1 MKETDS
7 VSNVIDFSQFKEKK
21 LLDESIAR
29 GRTPLY
35 LSHLDGKVRGKSP
48 HFKRPSS
55 DDLGDRMQRIKTSLE
70 KINFLMNELKKSD
83 KSKTPSK
90 PD

>member
-7 VSNVIDFSQFKEKK
+7 VSNVIDFTQFKEKK
-21 LLDESIAR
+21 LLDDSLAR

-48 HFKRPSS
+48 HFKRPS
-55 DDLGDRMQRIKTSLE
+55 DEDMGDRMQRIKTSLE
-70 KINFLMNELKKSD
+70 KINYLMNELKKSG
-83 KSKTPSK
+83 KTKTPSK
-90 PD
+90 PE